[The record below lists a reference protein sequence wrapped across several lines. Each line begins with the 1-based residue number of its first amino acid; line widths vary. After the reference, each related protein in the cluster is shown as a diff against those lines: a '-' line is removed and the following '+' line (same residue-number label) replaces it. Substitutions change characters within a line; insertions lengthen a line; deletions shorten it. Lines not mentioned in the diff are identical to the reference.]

1 MIESFLKYLQYEKRC
16 SPHTLTSY
24 ETDLTQFNAFLQTS
38 GEFKEPEGADF
49 AVIRSWIVSMV
60 DGGISARS
68 VNRKIATLRA
78 YYKYLLKKGT
88 LSVDPTQKVKSLKTG
103 KPLPPF
109 VEESRLN
116 HILDTFD
123 FPDNFSGVRDRLVM
137 ELLYGTG
144 MRLSEMTGLKQSEVS
159 LPERTIKVT
168 GKRNKQRIVPISRS
182 LADLISRYQDSRKTL
197 TCDQPWLI
205 VTDEGKQ
212 AYPMMVY
219 RLVRKYLDLATTHER
234 RSPHVLRHT
243 YATHLLNRGAD
254 LNAVKDLLG
263 HSSLAATQVYT
274 HHSIS
279 KLKEIYE
286 KAHPKG

>member
-1 MIESFLKYLQYEKRC
+1 MIPSFLRYLQYEKRC
-16 SPHTLTSY
+16 SPRTLTSY
-24 ETDLTQFNAFLQTS
+24 ETDLAQFHAFLQAT
-38 GEFKEPEGADF
+38 GEFKEPEFADF
-49 AVIRSWIVSMV
+49 SAIRSWIISLVE
-60 DGGISARS
+60 GGLAPQS

-78 YYKYLLKKGT
+78 FYKYLLKKGAVT
-88 LSVDPTQKVKSLKTG
+88 ADPTLKVKSLKVG

-116 HILDTFD
+116 QVLDTFD
-123 FPDNFSGVRDRLVM
+123 FPDDFTGLRDRLVM

-144 MRLSEMTGLKQSEVS
+144 IRLSELIGLRESEVS
-159 LPERTIKVT
+159 LAQRTIKVT
-168 GKRNKQRIVPISRS
+168 GKRNKQRVIPINPGLSGL
-182 LADLISRYQDSRKTL
+182 LAKYSDYRKTL
-197 TCDQPWLI
+197 TGSEPWLV
-205 VTDEGKQ
+205 VTDAGKQ
-212 AYPMMVY
+212 AYPMMIY

-243 YATHLLNRGAD
+243 FATHLLNRGAD

-274 HHSIS
+274 HHSIT